1 MNILM
6 MAIEQ
11 THLSDIDSFLTQRNL
26 SYFCFYTNWYIFVEV
41 MKKSERTKQFIIAQ
55 TAAIFNKKGFA
66 GTSMADI
73 TGATGLTK
81 GAIYGN
87 FANKD
92 EVALAA
98 FAFNYGQIRKTVHVE
113 LQKAE
118 NTREKLMAYV
128 SFYEEYYPTI
138 FEWGGCPILNAASDS
153 DDAHPVLFQKASSS
167 LESWRNNLITIIEEG
182 LNNGQVKRG
191 VTSEAFADV
200 FISLVEGGIFIAKTL
215 GTEKPLLSNLE
226 QLKAQIEQIL
236 I

>member
-1 MNILM
+1 
-6 MAIEQ
+6 
-11 THLSDIDSFLTQRNL
+11 
-26 SYFCFYTNWYIFVEV
+26 

-55 TAAIFNKKGFA
+55 TAAIFNKKGFV

-92 EVALAA
+92 AVALAA
-98 FAFNYGQIRKTVHVE
+98 FAFNYGQIRKTVHTG
-113 LQKAE
+113 LQQAE

-153 DDAHPVLFQKASSS
+153 DDAHPALFEKASSA
-167 LESWRNNLITIIEEG
+167 LESWRNNLISIIEEG
-182 LNNGQVKRG
+182 LDNGQVKPD
-191 VTSEAFADV
+191 VEPEAFADV
-200 FISLVEGGIFIAKTL
+200 FISLVEGGILIAKTL

-226 QLKAQIEQIL
+226 QLKTQIEQIV

>member
-1 MNILM
+1 
-6 MAIEQ
+6 
-11 THLSDIDSFLTQRNL
+11 
-26 SYFCFYTNWYIFVEV
+26 

-87 FANKD
+87 FANKE

-98 FAFNYGQIRKTVHVE
+98 FAFNYGQIRKTVHVA

-118 NTREKLMAYV
+118 NTREKLLAYV
-128 SFYEEYYPTI
+128 DFYKEYYETI
-138 FEWGGCPILNAASDS
+138 FQWGGCPILNVSSDS
-153 DDAHPVLFQKASSS
+153 DDAHPLLFQKVKSA
-167 LESWRNNLITIIEEG
+167 LESWRNNLISIIEEG
-182 LNNGQVKRG
+182 LSKGEVKPE
-191 VTSEAFADV
+191 TNPDTFADM
-200 FISLVEGGIFIAKTL
+200 FISLIEGGILLSKSL
-215 GTEKPLLSNLE
+215 GNNQSLLSNLE
-226 QLKAQIEQIL
+226 LLKKQINMIL

>member
-1 MNILM
+1 
-6 MAIEQ
+6 
-11 THLSDIDSFLTQRNL
+11 
-26 SYFCFYTNWYIFVEV
+26 

-73 TGATGLTK
+73 TGSTGLTK

-118 NTREKLMAYV
+118 NTREKLMVYV
-128 SFYEEYYPTI
+128 SFYEEYHPTI

-153 DDAHPVLFQKASSS
+153 DDAHPLLFQKASSA
-167 LESWRNNLITIIEEG
+167 LESWRNNLISIIEEG
-182 LNNGQVKRG
+182 LSNEEVKPE
-191 VTSEAFADV
+191 VKPEVFADV
-200 FISLVEGGIFIAKTL
+200 FISLVEGGILIAKTL
-215 GTEKPLLSNLE
+215 GNQQSLLSNLE
-226 QLKAQIEQIL
+226 ELRKQIERIL